1 METRFKGV
9 VHTIVVRSLVIII
22 R

>member
-9 VHTIVVRSLVIII
+9 VHTIVVRSPVYII
-22 R
+22 